1 MASIRFC
8 GREVHFGSGNTED
21 RQRDSQ
27 QGHVLAEMVD
37 AALPET
43 IARQRQLQQLR
54 AAQAKQIRDEERA
67 IARQFNVEVK
77 G

>member
-1 MASIRFC
+1 MASVRFC
-8 GREVHFGSGNTED
+8 GREIYFGSGQAED

-27 QGHVLAEMVD
+27 QGLVLTEMVD

-54 AAQAKQIRDEERA
+54 AAQAKQMRDEERA
-67 IARQFNVEVK
+67 IARQFNLEVK